1 MMYYSL
7 LSLAVE
13 ALVFSESD
21 FASEKNILDKIAES
35 ILEVQTTSAVRLS
48 DKGLNSEA

>member
-13 ALVFSESD
+13 ALVFSD